1 MRRRGAP
8 LLPTSLLAAL
18 AALAPGCG
26 GAERALPDVRETS
39 RWDLLVVVL
48 DALPASAVG
57 CYGAPRDVT
66 PELDRFAAGAL
77 RFENA
82 FASASYTLTSVASVF
97 TGATPMAHRTLG
109 LRTNVLGR
117 EHRTLAEALRE
128 AGFRTAGISCNPHVT
143 REAGFAQG
151 FERFDYHARDRL
163 DRHTVPEAARAD
175 ALAWWREHGEE
186 RRFLYLHL
194 LPPHCP
200 YDAPPPYDGEFGA
213 AETERREGMQEFLRE
228 LNEGTS
234 YLREDDPA
242 VRRIRARFDAGLS
255 YADAVLGEILEELAA
270 GGGLDRA
277 VVVVLSDHGEAF
289 GEHGR
294 LLHGSTVFREMTRV
308 PLIARW
314 PGCAPGVRPGLVR
327 TRDLAATLTA
337 LFGAPWPAD
346 GRAGEPF
353 LAELLGPVE
362 PAPRLALSRSVGNL
376 PVWALRSDRWTL
388 VMQPSS
394 GARQLFDRRSDPGE
408 LRDVAD
414 GHAREAGVL
423 AERLAGLLK
432 EHRALARRLRLEGG
446 EVRAHRESL
455 EALGYFGDE

>member
-294 LLHGSTVFREMTRV
+294 ILHGSTAYTEMTRV
-308 PLIARW
+308 PLLVRW
-314 PGCAPGVRPGLVR
+314 PGIEPGTYAGTVR
-327 TRDLAATLTA
+327 TRDLAASLCA
-337 LFGAPWPAD
+337 LFGVPWRRDGASGRPFL
-346 GRAGEPF
+346 GRAVAGDPTGAQPALARSTGNQPQWALRTESWTYVEHLATGRRELYDRRADPGERNDLSAREPRVTAQLALR
-353 LAELLGPVE
+353 LAELLERERRLGEHV
-362 PAPRLALSRSVGNL
+362 AP
-376 PVWALRSDRWTL
+376 
-388 VMQPSS
+388 
-394 GARQLFDRRSDPGE
+394 
-408 LRDVAD
+408 
-414 GHAREAGVL
+414 
-423 AERLAGLLK
+423 
-432 EHRALARRLRLEGG
+432 ARRVTTHLDDIR
-446 EVRAHRESL
+446 
-455 EALGYFGDE
+455 ALGYTDDG